1 MPSFIVCVWLSFM
14 QKVPFP
20 TTPLGKKMWALRRGK
35 IGTDM
40 TITTSTGT
48 RHAHMVIL
56 VSYDARLKGL
66 GFYVCGVSGLILK
79 VFVVERKCRLVNVC
93 LTSFLRGKC
102 L

>member
-40 TITTSTGT
+40 TITTSTST
-48 RHAHMVIL
+48 QHAHTVIL
-56 VSYDARLKGL
+56 VSCGALIQESKGL
-66 GFYVCGVSGLILK
+66 IPMFVACVSK
-79 VFVVERKCRLVNVC
+79 F
-93 LTSFLRGKC
+93 
-102 L
+102 